1 MSENIGSPVPKR
13 AASASSSSAGASAI
27 STQQDT
33 DEVILDKGHESP
45 HMKLIDSQKIKFQDS
60 ALNSSKSMSNQKEES
75 KLKFSIQSIL
85 NKNRDSSGNR
95 DSNKTNAS

>member
-1 MSENIGSPVPKR
+1 MSEDTGSPVPQR
-13 AASASSSSAGASAI
+13 AASAGSSAAGASTI
-27 STQQDT
+27 STQQST
-33 DEVILDKGHESP
+33 DEVFLDNGHESP
-45 HMKLIDSQKIKFQDS
+45 HMKLIVSRKIKFQDS